1 MSADVER
8 NALAAFYRPWPSGR
22 TRKTTCR
29 TSLMRSLEANKA
41 FRQFFLD
48 FFFPNEG
55 LVGDQVVIEREHAVG
70 EGRPDFWIRT
80 GSKVYL
86 VEVKIWD
93 GGHHFEQYHEIL
105 KEEGAR
111 DGRWARLGYI
121 ANYSLRDVN
130 VCKDGPNRKAS
141 EIGCGLCTW
150 KEFAKRLESDD
161 CAGDSLVRGYLSYL
175 KPYPNCRS

>member
-1 MSADVER
+1 MAERAYKENDLSDVTY
-8 NALAAFYRPWPSGR
+8 AL
-22 TRKTTCR
+22 
-29 TSLMRSLEANKA
+29 LEANKA
-41 FRQFFLD
+41 LRQFFLD
-48 FFFPNEG
+48 FFFPRER
-55 LVGDQVVIEREHAVG
+55 LADDQVVIEREHAVG

-105 KEEGAR
+105 KEEGSR

-161 CAGDSLVRGYLSYL
+161 CAGDSLVRGYLGYL
-175 KPYPNCRS
+175 KHYTFCHIIFFCRPKMQGDA